1 MHATWRTQVT
11 LQLMAMVEC
20 SVRRMSSALKKA
32 RTGSA
37 KRAAAK
43 HESAPR
49 KTGRPTKLTDAVAD
63 EIIEL
68 ISAGTPLMQV
78 CRMDGMPALRT
89 VYDWLERDP
98 KLSARFTH
106 ARTAGFDQIAMDMLR
121 IADTPVTAIKQTV
134 RTWKGKKSVD
144 VTTEDAIAHRKLQ
157 IETRAKLLACWDP
170 KRYGTQR
177 TEVDMT
183 AHLPDV
189 AKATT
194 QLDEILGLLASK

>member
-1 MHATWRTQVT
+1 
-11 LQLMAMVEC
+11 
-20 SVRRMSSALKKA
+20 
-32 RTGSA
+32 
-37 KRAAAK
+37 
-43 HESAPR
+43 
-49 KTGRPTKLTDAVAD
+49 
-63 EIIEL
+63 
-68 ISAGTPLMQV
+68 
-78 CRMDGMPALRT
+78 MPALRT

-170 KRYGTQR
+170 SRYGTKVAVEGNVNHNFAQQFASAMARVTTDTAGGHDGR
-177 TEVDMT
+177 T
-183 AHLPDV
+183 H
-189 AKATT
+189 
-194 QLDEILGLLASK
+194 